1 MTPRKLI
8 FVPTY
13 NERDNAEKMVRQL
26 LALDIDADLLFLDDG
41 SPDGTGSILDRLA
54 AELPRL
60 SVMHSAGKQGI
71 GTAHKAGIRR
81 AYELEYDVLI
91 TLDCDFT
98 HKPADVPR
106 LLDALR
112 GHDLATGSRYM
123 EAGSLP
129 DWNILRRFLTA
140 VGHFLTRRLLSIRH
154 DATGALRAYD
164 LGRIPSSIFDEVE
177 AGGYGF
183 FFESMFVLT
192 RAGYSVGEFAIV
204 LPARTYGTSKMT
216 TAEALKSAM
225 RLLALWA
232 GTLAQKRPAPKSLEK
247 RVDAL
252 E

>member
-1 MTPRKLI
+1 MSRRRLI

-13 NERDNAEKMVRQL
+13 NERDNAERMVRQL
-26 LALDIDADLLFLDDG
+26 LTLDLGADLLFLDDG
-41 SPDGTGSILDRLA
+41 SPDGTGEILDKLA
-54 AELPRL
+54 AQFPRL
-60 SVMHSAGKQGI
+60 SVMHRTGKLGI
-71 GTAHKAGIRR
+71 GTAHKAGIKR
-81 AYELEYDVLI
+81 AYELDYDELI

-98 HKPADVPR
+98 HKPSDIPR
-106 LLDALR
+106 LLEALR

-123 EAGSLP
+123 EDDSLP
-129 DWNILRRFLTA
+129 DWNVLRRSLTA
-140 VGHFLTRRLLSIRH
+140 IGHFLTRRLLSIQH

-164 LGRIPSSIFDEVE
+164 LRRIPATLFDEVE

-225 RLLALWA
+225 RLLALWG
-232 GTLAQKRPAPKSLEK
+232 GTLTQKRPVPRSLEK

>member
-1 MTPRKLI
+1 MSRRRLI

-13 NERDNAEKMVRQL
+13 NERDNAERMVRQL
-26 LALDIDADLLFLDDG
+26 LALDLGADLLFLDDG
-41 SPDGTGSILDRLA
+41 SPDGTGEILDKLA
-54 AELPRL
+54 AQFPRL
-60 SVMHSAGKQGI
+60 SVMHRTGKLGI
-71 GTAHKAGIRR
+71 GTAHKAGIKR
-81 AYELEYDVLI
+81 AYELDYDELI

-98 HKPADVPR
+98 HKPSDIPR
-106 LLDALR
+106 LLEALR

-123 EAGSLP
+123 EDDSLP
-129 DWNILRRFLTA
+129 DWNVLRRSLTA
-140 VGHFLTRRLLSIRH
+140 IGHFLTRRLLSIQH

-164 LGRIPSSIFDEVE
+164 LRRIPATLFDEVE

-225 RLLALWA
+225 RRLSLWG
-232 GTLAQKRPAPKSLEK
+232 GTLTQKRPVPRSLEK

>member
-1 MTPRKLI
+1 MNRKRLI

-13 NERDNAEKMVRQL
+13 NERDNVERMVRRL
-26 LALDIDADLLFLDDG
+26 LALDLDADLLFLDDG
-41 SPDGTGSILDRLA
+41 SPDGTGAILDKLA

-60 SVMHSAGKQGI
+60 TVIHRPGKQGI
-71 GTAHKAGIRR
+71 GTAHQQGIRH
-81 AYELEYDVLI
+81 AYALGYDELI

-98 HKPADVPR
+98 HKPEDIPT

-123 EAGSLP
+123 ETGSLP
-129 DWNILRRFLTA
+129 DWNLLRRSLTA
-140 VGHFLTRRLLSIRH
+140 VGHFLTRRLLSIPY

-164 LGRIPSSIFDEVE
+164 LRRIRPGIFDEVQ

-192 RAGYSVGEFAIV
+192 RAGYSVGEFPIV
-204 LPARTYGTSKMT
+204 LPARTYGNSKMT
-216 TAEALKSAM
+216 TAETLKSGL
-225 RLLALWA
+225 RLLRVWA
-232 GTLAQKRPAPKSLEK
+232 GSIGSRASVPTRMEK
-247 RVDAL
+247 GVDAA